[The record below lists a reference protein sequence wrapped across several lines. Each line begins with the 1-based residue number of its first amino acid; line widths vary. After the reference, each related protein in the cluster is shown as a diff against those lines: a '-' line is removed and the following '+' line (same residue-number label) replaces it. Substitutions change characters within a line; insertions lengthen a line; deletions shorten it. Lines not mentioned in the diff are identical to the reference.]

1 MEKNS
6 GTLEIAI
13 MEIAITLWLKYSGG
27 LDAQSAKPQTS
38 ATCSGERMR
47 GCLLEI
53 TPSIWLIPKKARP
66 AGTPKGTGSSGPAAG
81 CSSSIPATATEKG
94 ELGVYF
100 PGLSAPPLP
109 GTPILD
115 KIEQRLSA
123 SGLTDIVLSTIK
135 ETVWLPAPGDILSLL
150 TFGQSDG
157 FAQYARERCLP
168 GIRDQFEKHA
178 GAKGLLTTGFYYFI
192 EATAT

>member
-1 MEKNS
+1 MLGRTHEGLPFGDNS
-6 GTLEIAI
+6 FDLAYTKKGPTSWYAEGNRIVRP
-13 MEIAITLWLKYSGG
+13 GG
-27 LDAQSAKPQTS
+27 RLFLFHPGDGN
-38 ATCSGERMR
+38 GE
-47 GCLLEI
+47 G
-53 TPSIWLIPKKARP
+53 
-66 AGTPKGTGSSGPAAG
+66 
-81 CSSSIPATATEKG
+81 G

-100 PGLSAPPLP
+100 PGLFTPPLP

-135 ETVWLPAPGDILSLL
+135 ETVWLPEPGDILSLL
-150 TFGQSDG
+150 TFGQSDS
-157 FAQYARERCLP
+157 FAHYAREQCLP
-168 GIRDQFEKHA
+168 GIREQFEKHA